1 MDNLKSLAEAIN
13 KIKINEVPIPT
24 SWIKNIIYK
33 TKKGTQK
40 PDLLAMHI
48 LLDVLK
54 EYRDVTKMD
63 SSIIENFK
71 YGLLQKSYGE
81 YSELLNF
88 SKKQIRESFNTLES
102 LNIVKLEF
110 KNIKIKGGVLYNV
123 MFVKPNPEKI
133 KNITYELERKL

>member
-13 KIKINEVPIPT
+13 EIKINEVPIPT